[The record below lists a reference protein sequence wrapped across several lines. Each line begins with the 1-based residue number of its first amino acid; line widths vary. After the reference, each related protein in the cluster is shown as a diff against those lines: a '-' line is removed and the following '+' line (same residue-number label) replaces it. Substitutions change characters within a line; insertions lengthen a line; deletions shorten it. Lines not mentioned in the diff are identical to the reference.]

1 MRPPVEFRREIPPT
15 LVELLQIRAGELTE
29 QLAVRLLMDGDQ
41 TERRI
46 SFRAWDQAA
55 RSLAVQLRERAKPG
69 DRVLLLHPF
78 GEEFLFAFFGCLYA
92 GLIPIPAYPPRNE
105 KHLPRIQAI
114 ILDSD
119 ARLVLTP
126 ADTESRVIRWLEGR
140 AFAERLF
147 IQRPPDPGLAQE
159 WKPPSIAP
167 EAICLLQ
174 YTSGSTGSPK
184 GVMVSHKN
192 MLANLGM
199 VQRQF
204 ANTEDSSHLSWLPY
218 FHDMG
223 LIGNVM
229 EPLYLGTSTTLL
241 SPAHF
246 LQKPIRWLQAIT
258 RHRPRVT
265 GAPNFAYQLCLTTV
279 SEEERQSLDLS
290 SLDIAYNGAEPIV
303 PGIVRGFCD
312 YFAPCGFRRAA
323 LYPCYGLAEATLF
336 VTSGI
341 RLEPPSIIEADA
353 DLLRRDT
360 LAIANPGAATKSLV
374 SCGYVPEGETIAIVH
389 PDSRQRLP
397 DGAIGEIWVQG
408 THVAQ
413 GYWQKPELSEQ
424 IFRARIQGDPEAGT
438 FLRTGDLGALF
449 QGQLFVT
456 GRTKELLIVRGRNY
470 YPRDIEW
477 TVERSHPALMPNGGA
492 AFSVTVD
499 GEEKVVVLQEVR
511 RSDRH
516 RVSAEEITGAIRR
529 AVAEEHGLHLQDIQL
544 LNVGAVLKTSSGKI
558 QRLACAAAYLKGE
571 FKAIKTA
578 SKARVPTLVAQ
589 PSPRVQDAAEVEMWL
604 RNQVAAKTKTEP
616 AGIDRQAPFA
626 QFGLDSLDA
635 VRLSGEL
642 GAWLHCR
649 LSPTVIYDY
658 PSIAAL
664 AAHLTQA
671 KAGAEGCPT
680 AGEAGEA
687 IAVIGMA
694 CRFPGADSPREF
706 WEMLAQKRS
715 GIRRVP
721 AERYRLGIWK
731 DRDGVPP
738 WGGFLEGIDLL
749 DADFFRVSPREAAAM
764 DPQQR
769 LTLEVVWE
777 ALERAGV
784 APDSLAGSSTGVFL
798 GVSTHDFSR
807 FLFSQAAE
815 ISAYA
820 GTGGAGSIAAN
831 RVSYFLDLRGP
842 SMAVDTACSSSL
854 VSVHLACESLR
865 RGECELAI
873 AGGVNALL
881 GSEVSQAFSQ
891 AGMLAPDGRCKTF
904 DARADGYVRGEGCGM
919 VILKPLRQARA
930 DGDAIL
936 AVIRGSAMTQ
946 DGRSNGLTAPN
957 GRAQEQVMSRALTAA
972 RVNPGEVSYIETH
985 GTGTNLGDPIEAN
998 AIMRVYG
1005 HGRSSERPC
1014 FLGSVK
1020 TNIGHLEAAAGIA
1033 ALIKTILAL
1042 QHRIIPPNLHFETLN
1057 PHIPLEGSGFVIP
1070 TEPTA
1075 WPGPVRY
1082 AGVSSMGFG
1091 GTNVHAI
1098 LEAEEPEAAAKP
1110 ERASGPWLFPISAR
1124 SLKALLSLATR
1135 YLEILQHKSAADLPS
1150 ICATAARGRS
1160 HFEARA
1166 ALVVDSLE
1174 ELKAGL
1180 SHIAD
1185 GAPWKGS
1192 RVPKQPKVAIVLGAS
1207 GQGLR
1212 ERFDWLSQLLPADAL
1227 RLRASESS
1235 PPEIAAQLSAANP
1248 DIHIFIGD
1256 PREAAELQPTPLLAM
1271 PGNPNLSSPWHI
1283 LSHSETRAAYDLAA
1297 DLYAAGV
1304 SLVFTKLVPERRVDA
1319 DLPTYPFERSSYW
1332 PEIKSTPSEAP
1343 AGAPKSAILEAI
1355 AAGDAEAL
1363 YRQIA
1368 PKLRHTDEAEQT
1380 VRHALQELIDAHL
1393 SETWFRETVAPAAR
1407 VASPMKN
1414 AQGKAPL
1421 KLRLEQTPEALRSS
1435 VLREEVR
1442 KMLGE
1447 VLRSA
1452 PGNLPDPNTGFFDL
1466 GMDSIMTVEFKKKIE
1481 DALGVK
1487 LPVSASF
1494 NYPTIA
1500 ELVEHLLRHP
1510 AVLSQAPVPP
1520 ANGREK
1526 TLEAAGPATSVETQI
1541 EEEIA
1546 ALNRLL

>member
-1 MRPPVEFRREIPPT
+1 MRPAVEFRREIPTT
-15 LVELLQIRAGELTE
+15 LVNLLQARAGELTE

-46 SFRAWDQAA
+46 SFHAWDQAA
-55 RSLAVQLRERAKPG
+55 RSLAVQLLERAKPG

-78 GEEFLFAFFGCLYA
+78 GEEFLFALFGCLYA

-105 KHLPRIQAI
+105 KHLPRIEAI
-114 ILDSD
+114 VLDSA

-126 ADTESRVIRWLEGR
+126 ADTESRVIRWLAGR
-140 AFAERLF
+140 SFAERLF
-147 IQRPPDPGLAQE
+147 IQQPPDPGLAQA
-159 WKPPSIAP
+159 WKSPAITPDS
-167 EAICLLQ
+167 ICLLQ

-204 ANTEDSSHLSWLPY
+204 SNTEDSSFLSWLPY

-223 LIGNVM
+223 LIGNVLQ
-229 EPLYLGTSTTLL
+229 PLYLGSSATLL

-265 GAPNFAYQLCLTTV
+265 GAPNFAYQLCLTSV

-303 PGIVRGFCD
+303 PGIVQGFCA

-341 RLEPPSIIEADA
+341 RLEPPLIVEADA
-353 DLLRRDT
+353 DLLRRDM
-360 LAIANPGAATKSLV
+360 LAIADPGEAAKALV

-389 PDSRQRLP
+389 PDSCQRVP

-438 FLRTGDLGALF
+438 FLRTGDLGVIF

-477 TVERSHPALMPNGGA
+477 TVERSHPALMANGGV
-492 AFSVTVD
+492 AFSVPVD

-516 RVSAEEITGAIRR
+516 RISAEEVTGAIRR

-544 LNVGAVLKTSSGKI
+544 LNMGAILKTSSGKI

-571 FKAIKTA
+571 FKAIKTE
-578 SKARVPTLVAQ
+578 SKARVPAPVAQ
-589 PSPRVQDAAEVEMWL
+589 PSPSIQDAAEVEAWL
-604 RNQVAAKTKTEP
+604 RNTIAAKTKTEP
-616 AGIDRQAPFA
+616 SFIDRQAPFA
-626 QFGLDSLDA
+626 QFGLDSVDA

-642 GAWLHCR
+642 GAWLNCR
-649 LSPTVIYDY
+649 LSPTVVYDY

-664 AAHLTQA
+664 AAHLTPA
-671 KAGAEGCPT
+671 MAGVEGCPT

-706 WEMLAQKRS
+706 WEMLAHKRS

-721 AERYRLGIWK
+721 DERYRLGIWK
-731 DRDGVPP
+731 DREGVPL
-738 WGGFLEGIDLL
+738 WGGFLEGIDLF
-749 DADFFRVSPREAAAM
+749 DADFFRISPREAAAM

-784 APDSLAGSSTGVFL
+784 APDSLAGSATGVFL
-798 GVSTHDFSR
+798 GLSTHDFSR
-807 FLFSQAAE
+807 ILFSPTSDV
-815 ISAYA
+815 SAYA

-842 SMAVDTACSSSL
+842 SLAVDTACSSSL

-873 AGGVNALL
+873 AGGVNVLL

-891 AGMLAPDGRCKTF
+891 AGMLTADGRCKTF
-904 DARADGYVRGEGCGM
+904 DARADGYVRSEGCGM
-919 VILKPLRQARA
+919 VILKPLRKARA

-936 AVIRGSAMTQ
+936 AVIRGSAITQ

-957 GRAQEQVMSRALTAA
+957 GRAQEQVMSRALAA
-972 RVNPGEVSYIETH
+972 AHVNPSEVSYIETH

-998 AIMRVYG
+998 AILRVF
-1005 HGRSSERPC
+1005 GRGRGPERPC

-1033 ALIKTILAL
+1033 SLIKTILAL
-1042 QHRIIPPNLHFETLN
+1042 QHRIIPPNVNFETLN
-1057 PHIPLEGSGFVIP
+1057 PLIPLEGSGFVIP

-1075 WPGPVRY
+1075 WATPVRY

-1098 LEAEEPEAAAKP
+1098 LEAGDTEKVAKP
-1110 ERASGPWLFPISAR
+1110 EGAPGPWLFPLSAR
-1124 SLKALLSLATR
+1124 SLKGLGPLAAQ
-1135 YLEILQHKSAADLPS
+1135 YLEILQHKSAEDLPS
-1150 ICATAARGRS
+1150 ICTTAARGRT

-1174 ELKAGL
+1174 ELKTGL
-1180 SHIAD
+1180 IHFAD
-1185 GAPWKGS
+1185 GAPWKCS
-1192 RVPKQPKVAIVLGAS
+1192 RMQKQPSVAIVLGAS
-1207 GQGLR
+1207 GQAFR
-1212 ERFDWLSQLLPADAL
+1212 ERFDWLSNLLPANAL
-1227 RLRASESS
+1227 RLRAGESS
-1235 PPEIAAQLSAANP
+1235 PTEIAARLAAANP
-1248 DIHIFIGD
+1248 EIHICIGD
-1256 PREAAELQPTPLLAM
+1256 PQEAAELQRTQLKAM
-1271 PGNPNLSSPWHI
+1271 PGNQNASSPWHI
-1283 LSHSETRAAYDLAA
+1283 PGNLELGAACQLVA
-1297 DLYAAGV
+1297 DLYVAGV
-1304 SLVFTKLVPERRVDA
+1304 SIEFTELVPERRVDT

-1332 PEIKSTPSEAP
+1332 PEIKSTRSEGPSV
-1343 AGAPKSAILEAI
+1343 APKSAILDAI
-1355 AAGDAEAL
+1355 AAGDPEAL

-1368 PKLRHTDEAEQT
+1368 PKLRNTAEAEQT
-1380 VRHALQELIDAHL
+1380 VRHALQQLIDVHL
-1393 SETWFRETVAPAAR
+1393 GETWFADTVAPAAK
-1407 VASPMKN
+1407 VTNHVEGAPE
-1414 AQGKAPL
+1414 KAPL
-1421 KLRLEQTPEALRSS
+1421 RLRLEQTPEALRRP
-1435 VLREEVR
+1435 VLREQLQE
-1442 KMLGE
+1442 MLGA
-1447 VLRSA
+1447 VLRSS

-1466 GMDSIMTVEFKKKIE
+1466 GLDSIMAVEFKNKIE
-1481 DALGVK
+1481 SSLGVK
-1487 LPVSASF
+1487 LSVSASF

-1500 ELVEHLLRHP
+1500 ELAEHLLRQP
-1510 AVLSQAPVPP
+1510 LGLSHAPVLPP
-1520 ANGREK
+1520 NLRE
-1526 TLEAAGPATSVETQI
+1526 TPRGVAGPETRIETQI
-1541 EEEIA
+1541 DEEIA